1 VVARPEPSGIPY
13 ADVESVVSEALT
25 LDAGRESSA
34 DLRGARPDARGLRV
48 ALFSGNYNY
57 TRDGANQALNRLVGY
72 LLASGAAVRVYS
84 PTTATPAFEPVGDLV
99 SVPSIPVPGRGEYRL
114 ALGLPR
120 RLREDIR
127 AFAPTVFHLSA
138 PDLLGLRARNFAR
151 ALGVPVVSS
160 IHTRFE
166 TYLAYYG
173 LGWLTGKVEAYL
185 QSFYR
190 GCDALL
196 PPNAPMGELLA
207 QQLPD
212 APIRLWPRGVDRVQ
226 FSPERRSSAWRTAV
240 GLRPDDVAVLFL
252 GRVVQ
257 EKGLGILADTF
268 ARLDQRVRPL
278 IIGDGPARAWLQ
290 ERLPNAIFT
299 GFLTGD
305 DLGQAVA
312 SAEVMFNPSLTETFG
327 NATLEAMACGL
338 PIVAAPAPSTRNLIQ
353 HGREG
358 LVAETH
364 DAAAYAAALLQ
375 LAADPELRGR
385 MGRAARETSRRFDWD
400 ACCSHV
406 LSCYREFGGLPAA
419 ARTAGAH
426 AGG

>member
-1 VVARPEPSGIPY
+1 MGQAPAIEAMREPLAEEP
-13 ADVESVVSEALT
+13 AP
-25 LDAGRESSA
+25 
-34 DLRGARPDARGLRV
+34 RPDGRGLRV

-72 LLASGAAVRVYS
+72 LLAVGAAVRVYS
-84 PTTATPAFEPVGDLV
+84 PTTVTPAFPPVGDLV
-99 SVPSIPVPGRGEYRL
+99 SVPSVPVPGRGEYRL

-120 RLREDIR
+120 RLRDDIR
-127 AFAPTVFHLSA
+127 AFAPTVVHLSA

-173 LGWLTGKVEAYL
+173 LGWLTARAEAYL
-185 QSFYR
+185 RGFYG

-207 QQLPD
+207 QQLPN
-212 APIRLWPRGVDRVQ
+212 APIRYWPRGVDREQ
-226 FSPERRSSAWRTAV
+226 FSPRRRSAAWRSSV
-240 GLRPDDVAVLFL
+240 GLGPDDVAVLFL

-257 EKGLGILADTF
+257 EKGLAILAETF
-268 ARLDQRVRPL
+268 ARLDGRVRPL
-278 IIGDGPARAWLQ
+278 IIGDGPARPWLQ
-290 ERLPNAIFT
+290 DRLPHAIFA

-305 DLGQAVA
+305 ALGQAVA

-327 NATLEAMACGL
+327 NATLEAMASGL

-358 LVAETH
+358 LVAEAH
-364 DAAAYAAALLQ
+364 DAGAYAAALLQ
-375 LAADPELRGR
+375 LADDEGARAR
-385 MGRAARETSRRFDWD
+385 MGRAARETSGRFDWD
-400 ACCSHV
+400 ASCAHV
-406 LSCYREFGGLPAA
+406 LSVYREFGGLPAA
-419 ARTAGAH
+419 SEAASAH
-426 AGG
+426 AGA

>member
-1 VVARPEPSGIPY
+1 MRQAPAVEARRVQVAEAS
-13 ADVESVVSEALT
+13 DVE
-25 LDAGRESSA
+25 
-34 DLRGARPDARGLRV
+34 GLRV

-72 LLASGAAVRVYS
+72 LLAGGAAVRVYS

-114 ALGLPR
+114 ALGLPS

-127 AFAPTVFHLSA
+127 AFAPTVVHLSA
-138 PDLLGLRARNFAR
+138 PDLLGLRARNFGR
-151 ALGVPVVSS
+151 SLGVPVVSS

-173 LGWLTGKVEAYL
+173 LGWLTPRAEAYL
-185 QSFYR
+185 RGFYG
-190 GCDALL
+190 GCDALM

-207 QQLPD
+207 QQLPN
-212 APIRLWPRGVDRVQ
+212 APIRYWPRGVDREQ
-226 FSPERRSSAWRTAV
+226 FSPMRRSEAWRSSV
-240 GLRPDDVAVLFL
+240 GLAQDEVAVLFL

-257 EKGLGILADTF
+257 EKGLSVLAETF
-268 ARLDQRVRPL
+268 ARLDGRVRPL

-290 ERLPNAIFT
+290 ERLPRAIFA
-299 GFLTGD
+299 GFLTGEA
-305 DLGQAVA
+305 LGQAVA

-327 NATLEAMACGL
+327 NATLEAMASGL

-358 LVAETH
+358 LVAEAH
-364 DAAAYAAALLQ
+364 DAASYAAALLQ
-375 LAADPELRGR
+375 LTEDTGLRAR
-385 MGRAARETSRRFDWD
+385 MGRAARETSKRFDWD
-400 ACCSHV
+400 ASCDHV
-406 LSCYREFGGLPAA
+406 VAAYREFGGLPAA
-419 ARTAGAH
+419 AGAASAH
-426 AGG
+426 GGA